1 MTAIPTPPQDTVPTS
16 TPITEPVAVPEA
28 LETASPAATAVA
40 DADPV
45 ASPAAVATGGGA
57 DPDDTAGAAEGDD
70 LAAEAADA
78 ADDGDAPATASGQT
92 PSRKAPIDHAA
103 VAAALKARFPA
114 LFGGGAKP
122 VKLRVQ
128 VDIQAAAPGEF
139 TKPALSA
146 FLRRHTG
153 STSYLLALVKSPHR
167 FDLDGQPAGEI
178 SDEHRQVAQDELDRR
193 RTLVQDRR
201 ELEAQQRRNRAALL
215 RDFETTTLT
224 RPNFC
229 ALKDVPEDKLDGL
242 LEIARAEAAEDAA
255 APRGFDRR
263 PPGRND
269 RGGERGDRPGR
280 PGGRSGPRSDAPR
293 GAARPPRGPRT

>member
-1 MTAIPTPPQDTVPTS
+1 MTATS
-16 TPITEPVAVPEA
+16 TPQQDAVQ
-28 LETASPAATAVA
+28 TASPTAEPAVLPEAVDAAPEA
-40 DADPV
+40 DATPV
-45 ASPAAVATGGGA
+45 TADAVDTDISPEADAAGDG
-57 DPDDTAGAAEGDD
+57 DDTAE
-70 LAAEAADA
+70 
-78 ADDGDAPATASGQT
+78 DAPTAPGQT

-103 VAAALKARFPA
+103 VAQALKTRFPA
-114 LFGGGAKP
+114 LFGGPAKP

-153 STSYLLALVKSPHR
+153 STSYLLALVKAPHR

-178 SDEHRQVAQDELDRR
+178 SDEHRQVAQEELNRR
-193 RTLVQDRR
+193 RTLVQERR

-263 PPGRND
+263 PPGRHD
-269 RGGERGDRPGR
+269 RGGDRGDRAGR
-280 PGGRSGPRSDAPR
+280 PGGPGGRAGPRSDAPR
-293 GAARPPRGPRT
+293 GGRPPRGPRT

>member
-1 MTAIPTPPQDTVPTS
+1 MTATSTPQQDTVPTS

-28 LETASPAATAVA
+28 LETASPTGTAVA
-40 DADPV
+40 DADL
-45 ASPAAVATGGGA
+45 AA
-57 DPDDTAGAAEGDD
+57 D
-70 LAAEAADA
+70 AAEAVAEVDDGVE
-78 ADDGDAPATASGQT
+78 ADDGDAPAATPGQT

-114 LFGGGAKP
+114 LFGGAAKP

-178 SDEHRQVAQDELDRR
+178 SDEHRQVAQEELDRR
-193 RTLVQDRR
+193 RTLVQERR

-229 ALKDVPEDKLDGL
+229 ALKDVAEDKLDGL

-269 RGGERGDRPGR
+269 RGGDRGDRSGRPGG

-293 GAARPPRGPRT
+293 GGARPPRGPRT

>member
-1 MTAIPTPPQDTVPTS
+1 MTATSTPQQDAVQTASPTAEPAALPEAVDAAPEADAAPVTADAVDTAISPEADAAGDSDDTAEDAPTPP
-16 TPITEPVAVPEA
+16 
-28 LETASPAATAVA
+28 
-40 DADPV
+40 
-45 ASPAAVATGGGA
+45 
-57 DPDDTAGAAEGDD
+57 
-70 LAAEAADA
+70 
-78 ADDGDAPATASGQT
+78 GQT

-103 VAAALKARFPA
+103 VAQALKTRFPA
-114 LFGGGAKP
+114 LFGGPAKP

-153 STSYLLALVKSPHR
+153 STSYLLALVKAPHR

-178 SDEHRQVAQDELDRR
+178 SDEHRQVAQEELNRR
-193 RTLVQDRR
+193 RTLVQERR

-263 PPGRND
+263 PPGRHD
-269 RGGERGDRPGR
+269 RGGDRGDRAGR
-280 PGGRSGPRSDAPR
+280 PGGPGGRAGPRSDVPR
-293 GAARPPRGPRT
+293 GGRPPRGPRT